1 MVPVV
6 NSAMASRPTPAPW
19 FCTEN
24 AVGPAAFESLLPPA
38 GSWGWGNSALLAR
51 LDTPGLAK
59 SFKLW
64 CGARGDVR
72 RLADAAKAVVETT
85 AQGLRKTG
93 FAKVP
98 TFAIAWWEGQHLDAV
113 ALVGFAG
120 NLELCPEEGLE
131 RETAEGWGRLK
142 HFRAAAS
149 VKDGAG
155 ECVRALVQH
164 GWENPDQSA
173 ALFDLGY
180 RMGTAACLSAQPDQV
195 LAAVRAW
202 QLENA
207 WAPLAPSASRLQ
219 ARM

>member
-1 MVPVV
+1 MAC
-6 NSAMASRPTPAPW
+6 SAPEPAW
-19 FCTEN
+19 KGTEN
-24 AVGPAAFESLLPPA
+24 AVGPAAFESLLPPT
-38 GSWGWGNSALLAR
+38 GSWGWGDPALLVR

-64 CGARGDVR
+64 CGARRDIR
-72 RLADAAKAVVETT
+72 RLADSAKSVVEAT

-120 NLELCPEEGLE
+120 NLGLCPEDSLE
-131 RETAEGWGRLK
+131 REAAEAWIRLK

-149 VKDGAG
+149 IKDGAA
-155 ECVRALVQH
+155 ECVRTLLRH
-164 GWENPDQSA
+164 GWESPDKSA
-173 ALFDLGY
+173 ALFDLGH
-180 RMGTAACLSAQPDQV
+180 RMGAPSFLASQPEEV

-202 QLENA
+202 QLETA
-207 WAPLAPSASRLQ
+207 WEALSPIVPALRH
-219 ARM
+219 RM

>member
-1 MVPVV
+1 MLV
-6 NSAMASRPTPAPW
+6 
-19 FCTEN
+19 
-24 AVGPAAFESLLPPA
+24 
-38 GSWGWGNSALLAR
+38 R

-64 CGARGDVR
+64 CGARRDIR
-72 RLADAAKAVVETT
+72 RLADSAKSVVEAT

-120 NLELCPEEGLE
+120 NLGLCPEDSLE
-131 RETAEGWGRLK
+131 REAAEAWIRLK

-155 ECVRALVQH
+155 ECVRALIQH
-164 GWENPDQSA
+164 GWENPDQSE

-202 QLENA
+202 QLKNA
-207 WAPLAPSASRLQ
+207 WETLAPSVSRL
-219 ARM
+219 RPRL